1 MYIIYKGSKC
11 LVFRFCKGSK
21 FKSVAIL
28 QCIVALFF
36 FSSGCSNLFLQSRR
50 PSQDLWVRRGKLN
63 ADSWGWRW
71 CWPPA
76 VSCLYRC
83 SLSVCYVTGWWWL
96 EPWNF
101 GWLSHKKMVKW
112 GVQGVYVCML
122 LVMILCWGSMFHPRT
137 HIFQRGR
144 YTTNQVNTQPS
155 VMFSDVTQTHM
166 LHVWN
171 IYIYTNMCPKL
182 TQSCR

>member
-1 MYIIYKGSKC
+1 MYCS
-11 LVFRFCKGSK
+11 
-21 FKSVAIL
+21 
-28 QCIVALFF
+28 IVFF